1 MNYNNVTV
9 TGDLTGGHGVKG
21 YLQVVFPHPSSQL
34 SGDFH
39 CEVNAFTKTGHIL
52 VLTAAAFV
60 DNAVP
65 TIQDLLS
72 RVNSLEKEKNDQIKQ
87 LTEENLLQQQ
97 VIDQMNVTIWN
108 LQASSQDKQ
117 QTLTQNITNLQQTL
131 THDITNLQQTLT
143 HAINSLTQTTLAHNI
158 TSITHDITSLQQS
171 VTDNKNTQQ
180 NLLSKLHHTQTGGFD
195 CASGGVTSH
204 GSLTRYY
211 DYSVN
216 YTQAYDTIPTLHFSV
231 TTAEGKDN

>member
-87 LTEENLLQQQ
+87 LTEENLQQRQ
-97 VIDQMNVTIWN
+97 IIDQMNVTIWN
-108 LQASSQDKQ
+108 LQANSQQKQ
-117 QTLTQNITNLQQTL
+117 QTLTQNITS
-131 THDITNLQQTLT
+131 LQQTLT
-143 HAINSLTQTTLAHNI
+143 HAINSLTQ
-158 TSITHDITSLQQS
+158 S
-171 VTDNKNTQQ
+171 VTDNNNTQQ
-180 NLLSKLHHTQTGGFD
+180 NLLRKLHHTQTGRID
-195 CASGGVTSH
+195 
-204 GSLTRYY
+204 
-211 DYSVN
+211 
-216 YTQAYDTIPTLHFSV
+216 
-231 TTAEGKDN
+231 

>member
-52 VLTAAAFV
+52 VLTASAFV

-87 LTEENLLQQQ
+87 LTEENLQQRQ
-97 VIDQMNVTIWN
+97 IIDQMNLTIWN
-108 LQASSQDKQ
+108 LQTNSQHKQ
-117 QTLTQNITNLQQTL
+117 QTLTQNITKLQQTVNDNKNTQQTL
-131 THDITNLQQTLT
+131 THDITSLQQTLT
-143 HAINSLTQTTLAHNI
+143 NAINSLTQTT
-158 TSITHDITSLQQS
+158 
-171 VTDNKNTQQ
+171 
-180 NLLSKLHHTQTGGFD
+180 
-195 CASGGVTSH
+195 
-204 GSLTRYY
+204 
-211 DYSVN
+211 
-216 YTQAYDTIPTLHFSV
+216 
-231 TTAEGKDN
+231 